1 MNAVT
6 EWVKNIFIIIVAVSF
21 IEVLVPTG
29 NMEKYVKYIFSLIIL
44 ADNTGASCKIGGIRN
59 AKLNI
64 F

>member
-44 ADNTGASCKIGGIRN
+44 ATILAPF
-59 AKLNI
+59 AKLVA
-64 F
+64 